1 LTFDNERSIIISG
14 GGLMSDVKTVFI
26 TREVA
31 EDLKLNAS
39 YVIKLARK
47 LELNDSEMREAGSR
61 NYLFSEEAVEK
72 LRKAKKG
79 AADQ

>member
-1 LTFDNERSIIISG
+1 
-14 GGLMSDVKTVFI
+14 MSDVKTVFI